1 MTVYRRWPD
10 MAALTSDLVER
21 ELRLSLV
28 VALSSAGNAESTS
41 IAAWIVS
48 LVAEIEKNPLF
59 IKMIDVDPELL
70 LTYLLQ
76 RQSESQESVVAVLTD
91 VIRKAQRQGDVR
103 RGRPEVLART
113 VVLMCQGFLLSR
125 RTMNENSYTERIAH
139 REMRRALVSYLT

>member
-10 MAALTSDLVER
+10 MAALTSDVVKR
-21 ELRLSLV
+21 ELRLSLP
-28 VALSSAGNAESTS
+28 VALSSAESPDSTS

-48 LVAEIEKNPLF
+48 LVSEVEKNPLF
-59 IKMIDVDPELL
+59 VKMIDVDPEVL

-91 VIRKAQRQGDVR
+91 VIRKAQRHGDVR
-103 RGRPEVLART
+103 RGRPEVLAQT

-125 RTMNENSYTERIAH
+125 RTMNETRYTERIAH